1 MKINIDKDNNKA
13 SLVFTDK
20 EIEIL
25 KNNNNSFTMKGEDL
39 SHFKNNLMGVI
50 FELAKIS
57 PNITSHGGEEIS
69 QEEVPKK

>member
-1 MKINIDKDNNKA
+1 MKINVDKDNNKA

-57 PNITSHGGEEIS
+57 PNITSQGGEEIS

>member
-57 PNITSHGGEEIS
+57 PNITSHEGEEIS